1 MRHRETEEADWKI
14 IDAFFDMALADNK
27 AGKLDDV
34 AFKYRITHF
43 IGLAN
48 NEGIDS
54 VIKAMEVSTEE
65 IKKNG
70 WRP

>member
-54 VIKAMEVSTEE
+54 VNKSY
-65 IKKNG
+65 G
-70 WRP
+70 SFY